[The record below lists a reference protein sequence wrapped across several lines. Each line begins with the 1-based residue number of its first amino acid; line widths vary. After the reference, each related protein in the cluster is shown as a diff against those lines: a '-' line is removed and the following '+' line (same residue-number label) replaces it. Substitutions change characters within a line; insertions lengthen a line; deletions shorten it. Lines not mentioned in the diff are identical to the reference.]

1 MEDIDDCLGPTPF
14 DVFDLRRGQSRN
26 IAKADFHSLDP
37 DAMKTPVVGKFK
49 GLIKVGAPALMFQL
63 EMLRD
68 AKLKAIVGMLE
79 ELYQKRYKT

>member
-1 MEDIDDCLGPTPF
+1 
-14 DVFDLRRGQSRN
+14 
-26 IAKADFHSLDP
+26 
-37 DAMKTPVVGKFK
+37 MKTPVVGKFK

-79 ELYQKRYKT
+79 ELY